1 MTYIFLKFSI
11 YQYIKRKKQNRK
23 GGDMNNMGYKPY
35 VPPEKSMKEISFKA
49 VFLGIIMA
57 IVLGA
62 ANAYLGLMAGMTVA
76 ATFPAAVIAMAVLRP
91 MKGTILEENLS
102 RTTGAVGEA
111 LAAGAIFTIPAF
123 IMSGVWQNF
132 DIIKSTMLMLVGGIL
147 GVLLIILVRRTLVED
162 AELPFPESV
171 ACAAMVK
178 TGQEARSNASYMF
191 WAMGLGGVVEF
202 FSSENGIQVIKPFV
216 RSVFKIPG
224 LSRITYL
231 DGDNVEMYK
240 TPSMEG
246 RMYVESPAANAAL
259 TGVGYIIGPK
269 LAAVV
274 FSGGVLGWLF
284 LMPVLLFIS
293 GDLRRMV
300 SQDLGTWSGVAVS
313 AYNAQI
319 KPIAVGA
326 MLVGAFYTLFKMRKS
341 LITGISRSVSDV
353 KKARTEGESS
363 TLRTDKDLSFTS
375 ITMAILA
382 LIIPMVILYNVFTR
396 SIGSA
401 LVSALVMVLM
411 GLLFAAVAGYLVG
424 IIGSSSNPISGLTLT
439 TLLIAALMMLL
450 MGQTG
455 ESGVAAV
462 IGVAA
467 VVCCVAGVAGD
478 MIQDWK
484 VGHILG
490 GTPWRMQIGGM
501 IGVVA
506 AALTLTF
513 SLQLLHSS
521 IGIGSETLP
530 APQAGLM
537 STMALGIVGGEMA
550 WPLVLAG
557 MLLAVFLILIGSP
570 SPMLIA
576 VGMYL
581 PLRST
586 ACIFFGGVLKHVLDN
601 LTGKKRPNPKG
612 KEIIENIGLLLASG
626 LIAGQALMGIIT
638 AGLKGANIRL
648 PESLASPWLALII
661 FAVLAF
667 ILIYYPYKNLIKSGE
682 YGKSE
687 E

>member
-1 MTYIFLKFSI
+1 MS
-11 YQYIKRKKQNRK
+11 
-23 GGDMNNMGYKPY
+23 DHSYKPY
-35 VPPEKSMKEISFKA
+35 VSPKESMKEISFKA
-49 VFLGIIMA
+49 ILLGIVMA

-91 MKGTILEENLS
+91 FKGTVLEENLA

-123 IMSGVWQNF
+123 LFTGVWTKF
-132 DIIKSTMLMLVGGIL
+132 DIVKSSMLMLVGGIL
-147 GVLLIILVRRTLVED
+147 GVFLIILVRRTLVED

-171 ACAAMVK
+171 ACAEMVK
-178 TGQEARSNASYMF
+178 TGQKAGSNAGYMF
-191 WAMGLGGVVEF
+191 WAMGLGGFIEF
-202 FSSENGIQVIKPFV
+202 FTSENGIRLIKPFT

-231 DGDNVEMYK
+231 NGDNAEIYK
-240 TPSMEG
+240 TSPIEG
-246 RMYVESPAANAAL
+246 RMFIESPAANAAL
-259 TGVGYIIGPK
+259 AGVGYIIGPK
-269 LAAVV
+269 LAALT

-284 LMPVLLFIS
+284 IMPILLFIS
-293 GDLRRMV
+293 GELKYIV
-300 SQDLGTWSGVAVS
+300 SQNLSNWTEIAIS
-313 AYNAQI
+313 AYDSQI

-341 LITGISRSVSDV
+341 LLAGIGRSVSDV
-353 KKARTEGESS
+353 KKAKTGVQTE
-363 TLRTDKDLSFTS
+363 TLRTDKDLPFPS
-375 ITMAILA
+375 IIIAIIA
-382 LIIPMVILYNVFTR
+382 LIIPMVFLYNIFTQ
-396 SIGSA
+396 SIGSS
-401 LVSALVMVLM
+401 LVSAIVMIIM

-439 TLLIAALMMLL
+439 TLLIAALMMVI
-450 MGQTG
+450 MGQRG
-455 ESGVAAV
+455 PSGIAAV
-462 IGVAA
+462 LAVAA

-490 GTPWRMQIGGM
+490 GTPWRMQIGGL
-501 IGVVA
+501 IGVIA

-513 SLQLLHSS
+513 SLQLLHNS

-537 STMALGIVGGEMA
+537 ATVAKGIVGGEMA

-557 MLLAVFLILIGSP
+557 MLLAVVLILIGSP

-581 PLRST
+581 PFRAT
-586 ACIFFGGVLKHVLDN
+586 ACIFFGGVLKYFLDKTVSQKN
-601 LTGKKRPNPKG
+601 PTPKG
-612 KEIIENIGLLLASG
+612 KEMVENIGLLLASG
-626 LIAGQALMGIIT
+626 LIAGQALLGIIT
-638 AGLKGANIRL
+638 AAMKGANMKL
-648 PESLASPWLALII
+648 PESLNNPLLGLVI
-661 FAVLAF
+661 FFILGF
-667 ILIYYPYKNLIKSGE
+667 ILIYFPYKKMLDSGE
-682 YGKSE
+682 FAAKTKD
-687 E
+687 

>member
-1 MTYIFLKFSI
+1 
-11 YQYIKRKKQNRK
+11 
-23 GGDMNNMGYKPY
+23 MNNMGYKPY

-49 VFLGIIMA
+49 IFLGIIMA

-91 MKGTILEENLS
+91 MKGTILEENLA

-132 DIIKSTMLMLVGGIL
+132 DIIKSTLLMLVGGIL

-178 TGQEARSNASYMF
+178 TGQEARSNANYMF

-300 SQDLGTWSGVAVS
+300 SQDMGTWSGVAVS

-341 LITGISRSVSDV
+341 LIAGISRSVSDV
-353 KKARTEGESS
+353 KKARMEGESS

-439 TLLIAALMMLL
+439 TLLIAALMMLI

-513 SLQLLHSS
+513 SLQLLHNS

-586 ACIFFGGVLKHVLDN
+586 ACIFFGGVLKHVLKN

-648 PESLASPWLALII
+648 PESLTSPWLALII
-661 FAVLAF
+661 FAALAF
-667 ILIYYPYKNLIKSGE
+667 ILIYYPYKNLMKSGE
-682 YGKSE
+682 YGKPE

>member
-1 MTYIFLKFSI
+1 MSD
-11 YQYIKRKKQNRK
+11 NS
-23 GGDMNNMGYKPY
+23 YKPY
-35 VPPEKSMKEISFKA
+35 ISPDQSIKEISFKA
-49 VFLGIIMA
+49 IFLGIIMA

-76 ATFPAAVIAMAVLRP
+76 ATFPAAVISMAVLRP
-91 MKGTILEENLS
+91 LKGTILEENLA

-123 IMSGVWQNF
+123 IMSGVWQKF
-132 DIIKSTMLMLVGGIL
+132 DIFKSTMLMLVGGVL

-162 AELPFPESV
+162 ATLPFPESV

-178 TGQEARSNASYMF
+178 TGQEARANAKFMF
-191 WAMGLGGVVEF
+191 WSMGLGALIEF
-202 FSSENGIQVIKPFV
+202 FTSENGIQAIKPYV
-216 RSVFKIPG
+216 KSVFRIPG
-224 LSRITYL
+224 LSRTTYL
-231 DGDNVEMYK
+231 NEDNVEIYK
-240 TPSMEG
+240 TSSIKG
-246 RMYVESPAANAAL
+246 RMFIESPAANAAL

-269 LAAVV
+269 LAALT
-274 FSGGVLGWLF
+274 FSGGVLGWMF
-284 LMPVLLFIS
+284 LMPILLFIS
-293 GDLRRMV
+293 GELKTIV
-300 SQDLGTWSGVAVS
+300 AQDLSSWSEIAIS

-341 LITGISRSVSDV
+341 LATGIGRSFADV
-353 KKARTEGESS
+353 KKAQAEGASD
-363 TLRTDKDLSFTS
+363 LPRTDKDLPFPSVIIS
-375 ITMAILA
+375 IVA
-382 LIIPMVILYNVFTR
+382 LIIPMVFLYNLFT
-396 SIGSA
+396 SNLGSS
-401 LVSALVMVLM
+401 LVSALVMIVM

-439 TLLIAALMMLL
+439 TLLIAALMMLI

-455 ESGVAAV
+455 KAGIAAV

-490 GTPWRMQIGGM
+490 GTPWRMQIGGI
-501 IGVVA
+501 IGVIA
-506 AALTLTF
+506 AGVTLTF
-513 SLQLLHSS
+513 SLQLLHNT

-537 STMALGIVGGEMA
+537 ATMAKGIVGGEMA
-550 WPLVLAG
+550 WPLVIAG
-557 MLLAVFLILIGSP
+557 MLLAVVLILIGSP

-581 PLRST
+581 PFRST
-586 ACIFFGGVLKHVLDN
+586 ACIFFGGVVKYFVQS
-601 LTGKKRPNPKG
+601 LTGKKKPNRKG

-638 AGLKGANIRL
+638 AALKGAKLDL
-648 PESLASPWLALII
+648 PESWSEPWLALLI
-661 FAVLAF
+661 FAVLGF
-667 ILIYYPYKNLIKSGE
+667 ILIYYPYKKMIESGE
-682 YGKSE
+682 YGEKE
-687 E
+687 